1 MMTNET
7 MEKTESLY
15 EKASQ
20 CMVDLANVF
29 YSLYLVLSEGR
40 MLLDE
45 IHERR
50 EAKE

>member
-1 MMTNET
+1 MMANET

-29 YSLYLVLSEGR
+29 YSLYQVLSEGR

-45 IHERR
+45 IHEGRK
-50 EAKE
+50 AKE